1 MQADEKIQ
9 QMLNSRN
16 NFIFLGEAGSGK
28 SETAL
33 NFALKVKQMTDK
45 EVHFFDLDQT
55 KPLFRSRD
63 VRKALE
69 AEDIFFHYEEQFQD
83 APVSTGGVNEKLSDP
98 DAVAILDVGGN
109 DTGSRLVGEYS
120 GWMGQPG
127 TQVFFMLNVYRPWS
141 GEIGEIDQTMTM
153 IYRAARIGL
162 ENTSV
167 ILNPN
172 LGRTTSVEE
181 ILEGAEKSEEMI
193 GKLLPVSFLAARAE
207 CAEQVMKES
216 VLPIF
221 PMSLMMTYDWDEGTA
236 EHE

>member
-1 MQADEKIQ
+1 MRAEETIQ
-9 QMLNSRN
+9 QMLNSKN
-16 NFIFLGEAGSGK
+16 NFIFLGEAGCGK

-33 NFALKVKQMTDK
+33 NFALKVKEMTDK

-69 AEDIFFHYEEQFQD
+69 AEEIFFHYEEQFQD
-83 APVSTGGVNEKLSDP
+83 APTSTGGVNETLSDP
-98 DAVAILDVGGN
+98 NAVAILDVGGN

-120 GWMGQPG
+120 GWMSQPG

-167 ILNPN
+167 IFNPN
-172 LGRTTSVEE
+172 LGRTTTAEE
-181 ILEGAEKSEEMI
+181 ILEGAEKSEKMI
-193 GKLLPVSFLAARAE
+193 GSILPVSFLAVRE
-207 CAEQVMKES
+207 DCAEQVIKQS
-216 VLPIF
+216 DLPVF
-221 PMSLMMTYDWDEGTA
+221 PMSLMMTYDWDQKPA
-236 EHE
+236 DH

>member
-1 MQADEKIQ
+1 MQAEEKIQ

-83 APVSTGGVNEKLSDP
+83 APTSTGGVNETLSDP

-109 DTGSRLVGEYS
+109 DTGSRLIGEYS
-120 GWMGQPG
+120 GWLSQPG

-167 ILNPN
+167 IFNPN
-172 LGRTTSVEE
+172 LGRTTTAEE
-181 ILEGAEKSEEMI
+181 ILEGAEKSGKMI
-193 GKLLPVSFLAARAE
+193 DSILPVSFLAVRE
-207 CAEQVMKES
+207 DCAEQVIKQS
-216 VLPIF
+216 DLPVF
-221 PMSLMMTYDWDEGTA
+221 PMSLMMTYDWDQKPA
-236 EHE
+236 DH